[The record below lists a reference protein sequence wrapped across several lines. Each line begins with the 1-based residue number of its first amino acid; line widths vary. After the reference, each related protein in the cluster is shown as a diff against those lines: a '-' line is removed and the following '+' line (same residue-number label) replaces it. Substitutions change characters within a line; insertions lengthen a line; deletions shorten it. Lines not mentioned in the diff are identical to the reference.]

1 MDTRI
6 RPATQQIIVKYALH
20 AKSEVG
26 SADARVR
33 NTDMIS
39 GPLEPE
45 SDGEN
50 RKQIHSCQ
58 VGECY
63 QRSRIGCWEE
73 THGAGAWSFR

>member
-6 RPATQQIIVKYALH
+6 HPATQQIIVKYALH

-26 SADARVR
+26 SADPQVR

-50 RKQIHSCQ
+50 R
-58 VGECY
+58 
-63 QRSRIGCWEE
+63 
-73 THGAGAWSFR
+73 